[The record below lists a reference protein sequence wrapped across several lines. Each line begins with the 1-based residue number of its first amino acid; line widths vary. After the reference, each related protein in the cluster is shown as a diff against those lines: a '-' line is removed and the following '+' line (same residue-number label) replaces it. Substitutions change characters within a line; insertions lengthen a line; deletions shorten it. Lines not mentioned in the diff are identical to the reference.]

1 MKTRNIIVILV
12 VMSFTLGF
20 NEILLAQGKAKAKR
34 KGITGEVSAI
44 SKDFIAIVYDRNVG
58 KGSEEEICLP
68 IAKNVIIEH
77 KKSLDQIAVGDTVY
91 VEFDEVSEQTDS
103 GERTKRIA
111 GAISFV
117 RAAPKPAKTAML
129 DSAKPSQPEE
139 EEE

>member
-12 VMSFTLGF
+12 MIIFTLAV
-20 NEILLAQGKAKAKR
+20 NEILLAQGKGKGKR
-34 KGITGEVSAI
+34 NGLTGEVSAI
-44 SKDFIAIVYDRNVG
+44 SKDFIAIVYNRNLE
-58 KGSEEEICLP
+58 KGSEEEIALP

-91 VEFDEVSEQTDS
+91 VEFDEVSEQTDN

-117 RAAPKPAKTAML
+117 RAAPKAAKTTML
-129 DSAKPSQPEE
+129 DSTKTLPAEE
-139 EEE
+139 EE